1 MEKESKTSIFFSF
14 SLHKTTMLQ
23 SFDKINENHTQY
35 NNKISGK
42 YLMKTKHKT
51 INLYRVNTLSIHVKL

>member
-1 MEKESKTSIFFSF
+1 
-14 SLHKTTMLQ
+14 MLQ